1 MFCSLERLVF
11 LKEQMRLEDAL
22 PLMEAAFSAGAS
34 FRFFQ
39 RGTSMLPMLRQGIDS
54 VSIVSPQKREAKVGE
69 VILYR
74 RKNGAFVLHRAI
86 DLQSDGKFICRGDN
100 QGVIERDV
108 SPDSVIGVLE
118 GYYRDDK
125 WISADDADYKRY
137 VKRRMATG
145 WIRRLKG
152 ILRSMIK

>member
-1 MFCSLERLVF
+1 
-11 LKEQMRLEDAL
+11 MRLEDAL
-22 PLMEAAFSAGAS
+22 PLIEKAFSAGAS

-54 VSIVSPQKREAKVGE
+54 VSLVSPEKREAKVGE

-86 DLQSDGKFICRGDN
+86 ALQPDGNFICRGDN

-108 SPDSVIGVLE
+108 SPESVIGVLE

-125 WISADDADYKRY
+125 WISADDAEYKKY
-137 VKRRMATG
+137 VRKRMATG

-152 ILRSMIK
+152 ILRRIIR